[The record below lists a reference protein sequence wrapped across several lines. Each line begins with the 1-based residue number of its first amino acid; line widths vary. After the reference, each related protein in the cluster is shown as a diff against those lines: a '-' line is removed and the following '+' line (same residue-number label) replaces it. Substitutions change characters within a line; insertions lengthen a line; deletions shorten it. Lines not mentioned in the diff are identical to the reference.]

1 MKKILSFLDNIEN
14 YVLLLTFPLMLS
26 IVFIDVLF
34 RYIFKAS
41 LPWAGEAARYL
52 MIWLA
57 FAGISLGFKKNTHVG
72 LSFFEERLAE
82 KGKKIFIYIRS
93 ALVIL
98 FGGLIA
104 YYVIIIMQMQIRTGQ
119 VSAAME
125 IPVWWVYA
133 AVLFG
138 SIMIIVRTL
147 QMAFFAKGKDRV

>member
-1 MKKILSFLDNIEN
+1 MKKVLGFLDNIEN
-14 YVLLLTFPLMLS
+14 YVLLVTFPLMLS
-26 IVFIDVLF
+26 VVFVDVIF
-34 RYIFKAS
+34 RYVFRAS

-72 LSFFEERLAE
+72 LSFIEERLPDR
-82 KGKKIFIYIRS
+82 GKRIFIYIRS
-93 ALVIL
+93 AFVTL
-98 FGGLIA
+98 FGGIVS
-104 YYVIIIMQMQIRTGQ
+104 YYVLMIMRMQIRTGQ

-138 SIMIIVRTL
+138 STMIIVRTL
-147 QMAFFAKGKDRV
+147 QMAIFTNRKDRV